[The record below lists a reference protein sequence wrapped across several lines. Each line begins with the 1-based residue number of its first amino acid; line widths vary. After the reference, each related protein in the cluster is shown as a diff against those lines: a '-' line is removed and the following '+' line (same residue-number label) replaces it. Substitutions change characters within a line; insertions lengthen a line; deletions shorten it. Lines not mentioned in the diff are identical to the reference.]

1 MSTPSESASPGAAAP
16 AARRRGQPRGG
27 PAAAIEEL
35 RGELQGWFDMSPL
48 GQVVFDEAG
57 NVLRHNAAL
66 AQLLG
71 PLPGQLR
78 ETAPEFQLLLGWPG
92 ELPAVAAT
100 RTQDGWLGNADGE
113 PLRVRVR
120 VRGVPANGGG
130 RAPGAATTRWIAMLE
145 DRNLEDERDIARV
158 EIQALM
164 GTAGIGVATWDAARG
179 WVGSVQRGARAGA
192 PGRQRRRD
200 GDRRERQ
207 GSLMAV
213 GRDLVEAES
222 MAEYERLQAALRTRS
237 RIEVRYA
244 VRHHE
249 SGRRWLMTRVE
260 PAELGP
266 AARRVLGRDGRRH
279 RGGDGAPPQPG
290 PAHRAHDHPRRQPRR
305 HRLPA
310 RRGARPLQ
318 PPVRDAAGRQ
328 RLSGGQALRRDPR
341 QRRRAGRDRGR
352 ADRRGARR
360 RHAGDRAAAAG
371 GHASQD
377 AIWCTLALRRTHE
390 TAPGAIGMVVVLAD
404 ATRMKS
410 QQSELE
416 ALARERE
423 LMFNLSDVG
432 IVYQRDGQIER
443 ANQAM
448 ADLVGYAPEASKGSP
463 MSRLYESE
471 AAWQHY
477 LHLETRDMA
486 TLGRSHG
493 ERQVRRRDGSLFWAQ
508 VSQRPVAVGKPSAGT
523 IMSFVNIDDR
533 QRARESL
540 VQQADRTRAILD
552 SVLVGIVTVGDT
564 GIEWMNRSARRM
576 FGGELADFI
585 GAPISVVAGD
595 ELDHPLRRTDYGET
609 LEEGQAETF
618 ECRLR
623 ARDGRHFWVVGN
635 VVVTG
640 QDTAQP
646 PAHLRAAGHRAPPP
660 GRGQHRAGARQPAA
674 HHRDRA
680 AGHRAVRRR
689 QPAGGAAEPDGRDV
703 RGPADEGDPRPRAR
717 RSGCPAPRARS
728 CRPTCTA
735 RWPRRAACSASCA
748 APRTTAPGEDGE
760 GAHSVW
766 DIRIVSLRSAAD
778 APDQLL
784 MVASDVT
791 AQRAADEARLAAA
804 IAQRE
809 MLIKEVHHRI
819 KNNLQGVAGLLQQSA
834 SRHPEAAG
842 AIAEAVS
849 QVHAIA
855 QVHGLQVGVT
865 GPMRVRG
872 VVEAIAASVQ
882 RMFGRTIHV
891 EVQRPGAAP
900 LRADRGR
907 LDPDRA
913 DRQRAVHQ
921 RDQAQ
926 RAGRRRAGHRHPL
939 PHRLRR
945 DDGADRHRQPGPA
958 GAGLLAGGH
967 PGGRIRAR
975 AGAVAAAAQG
985 REDGDRGGGRQRGR
999 AAGTGAAGGDGA
1011 RAALAGSPSK
1021 TPRGR
1026 TWGRRPDAPPGPVF
1040 GDPR

>member
-1 MSTPSESASPGAAAP
+1 MSSPPPIPPKTRAPVMPRQPQSAPGASLAAG
-16 AARRRGQPRGG
+16 AATP
-27 PAAAIEEL
+27 EDL
-35 RGELQGWFDMSPL
+35 RGELQGWFELSPQ
-48 GQVVFDEAG
+48 GQLVFDEPG
-57 NVLRHNAAL
+57 TVMRHNAAL
-66 AQLLG
+66 VAMLGGMPAQLRDAA
-71 PLPGQLR
+71 PDLR
-78 ETAPEFQLLLGWPG
+78 LLLGWPG
-92 ELPAVAAT
+92 DLPAVAAT
-100 RTQDGWLGNADGE
+100 RTQDGWLAGADGE

-120 VRGVPANGGG
+120 VRGVPTGGG
-130 RAPGAATTRWIAMLE
+130 SGRLPGSAASRWIALFE
-145 DRNLEDERDIARV
+145 DRSLEDERDIARV

-179 WVGSVQRGARAGA
+179 WVGSVQRGARAGGDTGL
-192 PGRQRRRD
+192 PGAD
-200 GDRRERQ
+200 GQAGR

-213 GRDLVEAES
+213 GRDLVEPDS
-222 MAEYERLQAALRTRS
+222 MADYERLQVALRTRS

-266 AARRVLGRDGRRH
+266 
-279 RGGDGAPPQPG
+279 Q
-290 PAHRAHDHPRRQPRR
+290 
-305 HRLPA
+305 
-310 RRGARPLQ
+310 RGAFS
-318 PPVRDAAGRQ
+318 VVTVDVTEEET
-328 RLSGGQALRRDPR
+328 
-341 QRRRAGRDRGR
+341 
-352 ADRRGARR
+352 ARR
-360 RHAGDRAAAAG
+360 RNHDLLTELTTILDVSPAGIAYLRGERLVRCNHRFETLLGGSDYAPGKAFDAILASAGVPAETVAALIEAVRDVGALETELLLPAG
-371 GHASQD
+371 THRKS

-390 TAPGAIGMVVVLAD
+390 NGPGAVGMVVVLAD

-423 LMFNLSDVG
+423 LTFNLSDVG
-432 IVYQRDGQIER
+432 IVYQRDGQIAR

-448 ADLVGYAPEASKGSP
+448 ADLVGYAPEALTGSP
-463 MSRLYESE
+463 ISRLYESE
-471 AAWQHY
+471 GAWQHY
-477 LHLETRDMA
+477 EHLERRDMA
-486 TLGRSHG
+486 MLGRSHG
-493 ERQVRRRDGSLFWAQ
+493 ERQVRRRDGNLFWAQ
-508 VSQRPVAVGKPSAGT
+508 VSQRPVDIGKPSAGT

-540 VQQADRTRAILD
+540 VQHADRTRAILD
-552 SVLVGIVTVGDT
+552 SVLVGIVTVGDR

-576 FGGELADFI
+576 FGGELADFV

-640 QDTAQP
+640 QDTAN
-646 PAHLRAAGHRAPPP
+646 
-660 GRGQHRAGARQPAA
+660 RQLTYALL
-674 HHRDRA
+674 DIE
-680 AGHRAVRRR
+680 RRR
-689 QPAGGAAEPDGRDV
+689 QAEVSIVQARASLQRIIETAPLAIALFDAVSQQVVQLNQMAATFAGRPMKEILGRVPSQWLPGPEGAKLA
-703 RGPADEGDPRPRAR
+703 ADLHRALATPGSVQR
-717 RSGCPAPRARS
+717 EL
-728 CRPTCTA
+728 
-735 RWPRRAACSASCA
+735 RRAADDA
-748 APRTTAPGEDGE
+748 AGAE
-760 GAHSVW
+760 GVQRVW

-891 EVQRPGAAP
+891 EVSGPEPQRFA
-900 LRADRGR
+900 LTEADSIPIA
-907 LDPDRA
+907 LTVNELFTNA
-913 DRQRAVHQ
+913 IKHSA
-921 RDQAQ
+921 
-926 RAGRRRAGHRHPL
+926 
-939 PHRLRR
+939 
-945 DDGADRHRQPGPA
+945 PA
-958 GAGLLAGGH
+958 GGAPATDIHCRIACGESTVLIAIANHGALAPGFSLAGI
-967 PGGRIRAR
+967 P
-975 AGAVAAAAQG
+975 AGVSGLGLVRSLLPRKGAKMAIEAEGDRVVAKLELAPPAVAVLEA
-985 REDGDRGGGRQRGR
+985 
-999 AAGTGAAGGDGA
+999 
-1011 RAALAGSPSK
+1011 
-1021 TPRGR
+1021 
-1026 TWGRRPDAPPGPVF
+1026 
-1040 GDPR
+1040 

>member
-1 MSTPSESASPGAAAP
+1 MSTTPPVPPKTARPPVLPRQPLSAPGASLS
-16 AARRRGQPRGG
+16 G
-27 PAAAIEEL
+27 PGALDDL
-35 RGELQGWFDMSPL
+35 RGELQGWFEMSPL
-48 GQVVFDEAG
+48 GQIVFDEG
-57 NVLRHNAAL
+57 GTVLRHNAAL
-66 AQLLG
+66 VQLLG
-71 PLPGQLR
+71 AMPGQLR
-78 ETAPEFQLLLGWPG
+78 DTSPDFRLLLGWPS

-100 RTQDGWLGNADGE
+100 RTQDGWLANAAGE

-120 VRGVPANGGG
+120 VRGVPSSANG
-130 RAPGAATTRWIAMLE
+130 RLPGSATTRWIAMLE

-179 WVGSVQRGARAGA
+179 WVGSVQRGARAGG
-192 PGRQRRRD
+192 PEGVPSSSSDPQRA
-200 GDRRERQ
+200 

-213 GRDLVEAES
+213 GRDLVEADS
-222 MAEYERLQAALRTRS
+222 MADYERLQVALRTRT

-266 AARRVLGRDGRRH
+266 
-279 RGGDGAPPQPG
+279 Q
-290 PAHRAHDHPRRQPRR
+290 
-305 HRLPA
+305 
-310 RRGARPLQ
+310 RGAFS
-318 PPVRDAAGRQ
+318 VVTVDVTEEET
-328 RLSGGQALRRDPR
+328 
-341 QRRRAGRDRGR
+341 
-352 ADRRGARR
+352 ARR
-360 RHAGDRAAAAG
+360 RNQDLLTELGTILDVSPAGIAYLRGEELVRCNHRFETLLGGGDYPVGKPFDAILASAG
-371 GHASQD
+371 VPAETVASLIEAVREVGTLETELLLPAGTHRRT
-377 AIWCTLALRRTHE
+377 AIWCTLALRRTNE
-390 TAPGAIGMVVVLAD
+390 TGPGAVGMVVVLAD

-432 IVYQRDGQIER
+432 IVYQRDGQIAR

-448 ADLVGYAPEASKGSP
+448 ADLVGMTQEALKGSP
-463 MSRLYESE
+463 MSRLYETE

-477 LHLETRDMA
+477 VHLETRDMA

-508 VSQRPVAVGKPSAGT
+508 VSTRHVAVDTPSAGT

-533 QRARESL
+533 QRARDAL
-540 VQQADRTRAILD
+540 VQQADGTRAILD
-552 SVLVGIVTVGDT
+552 SVLVGIVTVGHS

-576 FGGELADFI
+576 FGGELADFV

-640 QDTAQP
+640 QDTSQ
-646 PAHLRAAGHRAPPP
+646 
-660 GRGQHRAGARQPAA
+660 RQLTYALL
-674 HHRDRA
+674 DIE
-680 AGHRAVRRR
+680 RRR
-689 QPAGGAAEPDGRDV
+689 QAEVSIVQARASLQRIIETAPLAIALFDAASQQVVQLNQMAATFAGRPMKEILGRVPSQWLPGPEGAKLS
-703 RGPADEGDPRPRAR
+703 ADLHRALATPGSVQRELR
-717 RSGCPAPRARS
+717 RSADLIDG
-728 CRPTCTA
+728 
-735 RWPRRAACSASCA
+735 
-748 APRTTAPGEDGE
+748 GEGE
-760 GAHSVW
+760 GAQRVW

-891 EVQRPGAAP
+891 EVSGVQPQRFALTEADSIPIALTVNELFTNAIKHSAP
-900 LRADRGR
+900 TAGEAPTDIRCRVVCGDSTVLIAIANHGR
-907 LDPDRA
+907 LVPGFSL
-913 DRQRAVHQ
+913 
-921 RDQAQ
+921 
-926 RAGRRRAGHRHPL
+926 AGI
-939 PHRLRR
+939 
-945 DDGADRHRQPGPA
+945 PA
-958 GAGLLAGGH
+958 GVSGLGLVRSLLPRKGAKMAIEAEGDTVVARLELA
-967 PGGRIRAR
+967 PP
-975 AGAVAAAAQG
+975 AVALLEA
-985 REDGDRGGGRQRGR
+985 
-999 AAGTGAAGGDGA
+999 T
-1011 RAALAGSPSK
+1011 
-1021 TPRGR
+1021 
-1026 TWGRRPDAPPGPVF
+1026 
-1040 GDPR
+1040 

>member
-1 MSTPSESASPGAAAP
+1 MSTTPPIPSKPRPPVLPRQPLGSGAAA
-16 AARRRGQPRGG
+16 AGAT
-27 PAAAIEEL
+27 AAIEDL

-48 GQVVFDEAG
+48 GQVVFDESGAI
-57 NVLRHNAAL
+57 LRHNPAL
-66 AQLLG
+66 AQMLG

-78 ETAPEFQLLLGWPG
+78 DAAPDLRLLLGWPG
-92 ELPAVAAT
+92 ELPAVADT
-100 RTQDGWLGNADGE
+100 RTQDGWLANAAGE

-120 VRGVPANGGG
+120 VRGVSGGGGG
-130 RAPGAATTRWIAMLE
+130 RVAGGAATRWIALLE
-145 DRNLEDERDIARV
+145 DRHLEDERDVARV

-179 WVGSVQRGARAGA
+179 WVGSVQRGPRVGA
-192 PGRQRRRD
+192 PEGGVPT
-200 GDRRERQ
+200 GDQRQ

-213 GRDLVEAES
+213 GRDLVEPDS
-222 MAEYERLQAALRTRS
+222 MPEYDRLQAALRTRS
-237 RIEVRYA
+237 QVEVRYA
-244 VRHHE
+244 VRHRD
-249 SGRRWLMTRVE
+249 GDRRWLMTRVE

-266 AARRVLGRDGRRH
+266 
-279 RGGDGAPPQPG
+279 Q
-290 PAHRAHDHPRRQPRR
+290 
-305 HRLPA
+305 
-310 RRGARPLQ
+310 RGAFS
-318 PPVRDAAGRQ
+318 VVTVDVTEEET
-328 RLSGGQALRRDPR
+328 
-341 QRRRAGRDRGR
+341 
-352 ADRRGARR
+352 ARR
-360 RHAGDRAAAAG
+360 RNQDLLAELGTILDVSPAGIAYLRGEELVRCNHRFETLLGGGDYPAGKPFDAILASAGVPAETVAALMEAVRDVGALETELLLPAG
-371 GHASQD
+371 THRKQ
-377 AIWCTLALRRTHE
+377 AIWCTLALRRTNE
-390 TAPGAIGMVVVLAD
+390 TAPGTAGMVVVLAD

-416 ALARERE
+416 ALSRERE

-432 IVYQRDGQIER
+432 IVHQRDGQIER

-448 ADLVGYAPEASKGSP
+448 ADLVGMTPEALKGSP

-477 LHLETRDMA
+477 VHLETRDMA
-486 TLGRSHG
+486 MLGRSHG

-508 VSQRPVAVGKPSAGT
+508 VSQRPVDIGLPSAGT
-523 IMSFVNIDDR
+523 ILSFVNIDDR

-609 LEEGQAETF
+609 LEEGLAETF

-640 QDTAQP
+640 QDTA
-646 PAHLRAAGHRAPPP
+646 HRQLTYALL
-660 GRGQHRAGARQPAA
+660 
-674 HHRDRA
+674 DIE
-680 AGHRAVRRR
+680 RRR
-689 QPAGGAAEPDGRDV
+689 QAEVSIVQARASLQRIIETAPLAIALFDAASQQVVQLNQMAATFAGRPMKEILGRVPSQWLPGPEGAKLAADLQRALATPGSVQRELRRSV
-703 RGPADEGDPRPRAR
+703 DEGDDAE
-717 RSGCPAPRARS
+717 
-728 CRPTCTA
+728 
-735 RWPRRAACSASCA
+735 
-748 APRTTAPGEDGE
+748 PGIGVQR
-760 GAHSVW
+760 VW

-819 KNNLQGVAGLLQQSA
+819 KNNLQGVAGLLQQSV

-872 VVEAIAASVQ
+872 VVEAIATSVQ
-882 RMFGRTIHV
+882 RMFGRTIQV
-891 EVQRPGAAP
+891 EVSGPELLHRFALTEADSIPVALTVNELFTNAIKHSAPAADEP
-900 LRADRGR
+900 ASDIRCRIVCGEATVMIVIANQGR
-907 LDPDRA
+907 LKPGFSLASIPPGVSGLGLVRSL
-913 DRQRAVHQ
+913 
-921 RDQAQ
+921 
-926 RAGRRRAGHRHPL
+926 L
-939 PHRLRR
+939 PRKGAKMAIEAEGDSVVARLELK
-945 DDGADRHRQPGPA
+945 PP
-958 GAGLLAGGH
+958 
-967 PGGRIRAR
+967 
-975 AGAVAAAAQG
+975 AVAVL
-985 REDGDRGGGRQRGR
+985 D
-999 AAGTGAAGGDGA
+999 
-1011 RAALAGSPSK
+1011 S
-1021 TPRGR
+1021 
-1026 TWGRRPDAPPGPVF
+1026 
-1040 GDPR
+1040 

>member
-1 MSTPSESASPGAAAP
+1 MSTPPPIPSKPRAPVLPRQPLNAP
-16 AARRRGQPRGG
+16 AASL
-27 PAAAIEEL
+27 AAVDDL
-35 RGELQGWFDMSPL
+35 RGELQGWFEMSPL
-48 GQVVFDEAG
+48 GQVVFDEG
-57 NVLRHNAAL
+57 GTVLRHNAAL
-66 AQLLG
+66 VQMLG
-71 PLPGQLR
+71 VLPGQLR
-78 ETAPEFQLLLGWPG
+78 DTAPEFRLLLGWPA
-92 ELPAVAAT
+92 ELPALAAT
-100 RTQDGWLGNADGE
+100 RTQDGWLANAEGE
-113 PLRVRVR
+113 PMRVRVR

-130 RAPGAATTRWIAMLE
+130 RLPGSPASRWIAMLE
-145 DRNLEDERDIARV
+145 NRDLEDERDIARV

-164 GTAGIGVATWDAARG
+164 GTAGIGVATFDAARG
-179 WVGSVQRGARAGA
+179 WVGSVQRGARTAAPDAGA
-192 PGRQRRRD
+192 PSDGQR
-200 GDRRERQ
+200 G

-222 MAEYERLQAALRTRS
+222 MADYERLQTALRTRS

-266 AARRVLGRDGRRH
+266 
-279 RGGDGAPPQPG
+279 Q
-290 PAHRAHDHPRRQPRR
+290 
-305 HRLPA
+305 
-310 RRGARPLQ
+310 RGAFS
-318 PPVRDAAGRQ
+318 VVTVDVTEEET
-328 RLSGGQALRRDPR
+328 
-341 QRRRAGRDRGR
+341 
-352 ADRRGARR
+352 ARR
-360 RHAGDRAAAAG
+360 RNQDLLTELTTILDVSPAGIAYLRDEELVRCNHRFETLLGGGDYPPGKPFDAILASAGVPAETVAALIDAVRDVGTLETELLLPAG
-371 GHASQD
+371 THRRN

-390 TAPGAIGMVVVLAD
+390 TGPGAAGMVVVLAD

-432 IVYQRDGQIER
+432 IVYQRDGQIAR

-448 ADLVGYAPEASKGSP
+448 ADLVGHAPEALTGSP
-463 MSRLYESE
+463 VSRLYESE
-471 AAWQHY
+471 AASQHY
-477 LHLETRDMA
+477 LHGEKRDLL
-486 TLGRSHG
+486 TTGRSHG

-508 VSQRPVAVGKPSAGT
+508 VNTRHVTAGQPSAGT
-523 IMSFVNIDDR
+523 IMSFVDVDDR

-540 VQQADRTRAILD
+540 VQLADRTRAILD
-552 SVLVGIVTVGDT
+552 SVLVGIVTVGDS

-576 FGGELADFI
+576 FGGELGDFV

-640 QDTAQP
+640 QDTAN
-646 PAHLRAAGHRAPPP
+646 
-660 GRGQHRAGARQPAA
+660 RQLTYALL
-674 HHRDRA
+674 DIE
-680 AGHRAVRRR
+680 RRR
-689 QPAGGAAEPDGRDV
+689 QAEVSIVQARASLQRIIETAPLAIALFDAASQQVVQLNQMAATFAGRPMKEILGRVPSQWLPGPEGAKLS
-703 RGPADEGDPRPRAR
+703 ADLHRALATPGSVQRELR
-717 RSGCPAPRARS
+717 RSA
-728 CRPTCTA
+728 
-735 RWPRRAACSASCA
+735 
-748 APRTTAPGEDGE
+748 EEGE
-760 GAHSVW
+760 GAQRVW

-842 AIAEAVS
+842 VIAEAVS

-891 EVQRPGAAP
+891 EVHGVAPQRFA
-900 LRADRGR
+900 LTEADSIPIALTVNELFTNAIKHSTPTAGEPATDIRCRIDCGETTVQIAIANQGR
-907 LDPDRA
+907 LVPGFTL
-913 DRQRAVHQ
+913 
-921 RDQAQ
+921 
-926 RAGRRRAGHRHPL
+926 AGI
-939 PHRLRR
+939 
-945 DDGADRHRQPGPA
+945 PA
-958 GAGLLAGGH
+958 GVSGLGLVRSLLPRKGAKMAIEAEGDSVIARLELA
-967 PGGRIRAR
+967 PP
-975 AGAVAAAAQG
+975 AVALI
-985 REDGDRGGGRQRGR
+985 DGN
-999 AAGTGAAGGDGA
+999 
-1011 RAALAGSPSK
+1011 
-1021 TPRGR
+1021 
-1026 TWGRRPDAPPGPVF
+1026 
-1040 GDPR
+1040 

>member
-1 MSTPSESASPGAAAP
+1 MSSTPPTP
-16 AARRRGQPRGG
+16 PKAARAPVLPRQPLIASGNAAG
-27 PAAAIEEL
+27 PAAAIEDL

-48 GQVVFDEAG
+48 GQIVFDEAG
-57 NVLRHNAAL
+57 AVLRHNAAL
-66 AQLLG
+66 VQMLG
-71 PLPGQLR
+71 AMPGQLR
-78 ETAPEFQLLLGWPG
+78 DTAPEFRLLLGWPG

-100 RTQDGWLGNADGE
+100 RTQDGWLANAAGE

-120 VRGVPANGGG
+120 VRGVPAGGG
-130 RAPGAATTRWIAMLE
+130 RLAGSSTTRWIAMLE

-192 PGRQRRRD
+192 PD
-200 GDRRERQ
+200 GAPAQPDGARQ

-222 MAEYERLQAALRTRS
+222 MADYERLQAALRTRS

-266 AARRVLGRDGRRH
+266 
-279 RGGDGAPPQPG
+279 Q
-290 PAHRAHDHPRRQPRR
+290 
-305 HRLPA
+305 
-310 RRGARPLQ
+310 RGAFS
-318 PPVRDAAGRQ
+318 VVTVDVTEEET
-328 RLSGGQALRRDPR
+328 
-341 QRRRAGRDRGR
+341 
-352 ADRRGARR
+352 ARR
-360 RHAGDRAAAAG
+360 RNQDLLTELTTILDVSPAGIAYLRGEELVRCNHRFETLLGGSDYPPGKPFDEILASAGVPAETVAALIDAVRDVGTLETELLLPAG
-371 GHASQD
+371 THRKS

-448 ADLVGYAPEASKGSP
+448 ADLVGYAPEALKGSP

-471 AAWQHY
+471 GSWQHY
-477 LHLETRDMA
+477 VHLETRDMA

-493 ERQVRRRDGSLFWAQ
+493 ERQVRRRDGALFWAQ
-508 VSQRPVAVGKPSAGT
+508 VSTRPVAIDKPSAGT
-523 IMSFVNIDDR
+523 IMSFVNIDER

-540 VQQADRTRAILD
+540 VLQADRTRAILD

-576 FGGELADFI
+576 FGGELADFV

-640 QDTAQP
+640 QDTA
-646 PAHLRAAGHRAPPP
+646 HRQLTYALL
-660 GRGQHRAGARQPAA
+660 
-674 HHRDRA
+674 DIE
-680 AGHRAVRRR
+680 RRR
-689 QPAGGAAEPDGRDV
+689 QAEVSIVQARASLQRIIETAPLAIALFDAASQQVVQLNQMAATFAGRPMKEILGRVPSQWLPGPEGAKLSADLHRALATPGSVQRELRRAADSGEPGAAER
-703 RGPADEGDPRPRAR
+703 E
-717 RSGCPAPRARS
+717 
-728 CRPTCTA
+728 
-735 RWPRRAACSASCA
+735 AAQ
-748 APRTTAPGEDGE
+748 R
-760 GAHSVW
+760 VW

-882 RMFGRTIHV
+882 RMFGRNIHV
-891 EVQRPGAAP
+891 EVHGPA
-900 LRADRGR
+900 
-907 LDPDRA
+907 
-913 DRQRAVHQ
+913 
-921 RDQAQ
+921 
-926 RAGRRRAGHRHPL
+926 
-939 PHRLRR
+939 PHRFALTE
-945 DDGADRHRQPGPA
+945 ADSIPIALTVNELFTNAIKHSAPAAGEAATDIRCRIDCTEGTVAIAIANHGKLAPGFSLAGIPA
-958 GAGLLAGGH
+958 GVSGLGLVRSLLPRKGARMSIEAEGDAVVARLILA
-967 PGGRIRAR
+967 PP
-975 AGAVAAAAQG
+975 AVALLEAA
-985 REDGDRGGGRQRGR
+985 
-999 AAGTGAAGGDGA
+999 
-1011 RAALAGSPSK
+1011 
-1021 TPRGR
+1021 
-1026 TWGRRPDAPPGPVF
+1026 
-1040 GDPR
+1040 

>member
-1 MSTPSESASPGAAAP
+1 
-16 AARRRGQPRGG
+16 
-27 PAAAIEEL
+27 
-35 RGELQGWFDMSPL
+35 
-48 GQVVFDEAG
+48 
-57 NVLRHNAAL
+57 
-66 AQLLG
+66 
-71 PLPGQLR
+71 
-78 ETAPEFQLLLGWPG
+78 
-92 ELPAVAAT
+92 
-100 RTQDGWLGNADGE
+100 
-113 PLRVRVR
+113 
-120 VRGVPANGGG
+120 
-130 RAPGAATTRWIAMLE
+130 
-145 DRNLEDERDIARV
+145 
-158 EIQALM
+158 
-164 GTAGIGVATWDAARG
+164 
-179 WVGSVQRGARAGA
+179 VQRGARTAAPDAGA
-192 PGRQRRRD
+192 PSDGQR
-200 GDRRERQ
+200 G

-222 MAEYERLQAALRTRS
+222 MADYERLQTALRTRS

-266 AARRVLGRDGRRH
+266 
-279 RGGDGAPPQPG
+279 Q
-290 PAHRAHDHPRRQPRR
+290 
-305 HRLPA
+305 
-310 RRGARPLQ
+310 RGAFS
-318 PPVRDAAGRQ
+318 VVTVDVTEEET
-328 RLSGGQALRRDPR
+328 
-341 QRRRAGRDRGR
+341 
-352 ADRRGARR
+352 ARR
-360 RHAGDRAAAAG
+360 RNQDLLTELTTILDVSPAGIAYLRGEELVRCNHRFETLLGGGDYPPGKPFDAILASAGVPAETVAALIDAVRDVGTLETELLLPAG
-371 GHASQD
+371 THRRS

-390 TAPGAIGMVVVLAD
+390 TGPGAAGMVVVLAD

-410 QQSELE
+410 QQSELA

-432 IVYQRDGQIER
+432 IVYQRDGQIAR

-448 ADLVGYAPEASKGSP
+448 ADLVGHAPEALTGSP
-463 MSRLYESE
+463 VSRLYESE
-471 AAWQHY
+471 AASQHY
-477 LHLETRDMA
+477 LHGEKRDLV
-486 TLGRSHG
+486 TTGRSHG

-508 VSQRPVAVGKPSAGT
+508 VNTRHVTAGQPSAGT
-523 IMSFVNIDDR
+523 IMSFVDVDDR
-533 QRARESL
+533 QRARQSL

-552 SVLVGIVTVGDT
+552 SVLVGIVTVGDS

-576 FGGELADFI
+576 FGGELGDFV

-640 QDTAQP
+640 QDTAN
-646 PAHLRAAGHRAPPP
+646 
-660 GRGQHRAGARQPAA
+660 RQLTYALL
-674 HHRDRA
+674 DIE
-680 AGHRAVRRR
+680 RRR
-689 QPAGGAAEPDGRDV
+689 QAEVSIVQARASLQRIIETAPLAIALFDAASQQVVQLNQMAATFAGRPMKEILGRVPSQWLPGPEGAKLS
-703 RGPADEGDPRPRAR
+703 ADLHRALATPGSVQRELR
-717 RSGCPAPRARS
+717 RSA
-728 CRPTCTA
+728 
-735 RWPRRAACSASCA
+735 
-748 APRTTAPGEDGE
+748 EEGE
-760 GAHSVW
+760 GAQRVW

-891 EVQRPGAAP
+891 EVHGVAPQRFA
-900 LRADRGR
+900 LTEADSIPIALTVNELFTNAIKHSTPAVGEPATDIRCRIDCGETTVQIAIANQGR
-907 LDPDRA
+907 LVPGFTL
-913 DRQRAVHQ
+913 
-921 RDQAQ
+921 
-926 RAGRRRAGHRHPL
+926 AGI
-939 PHRLRR
+939 
-945 DDGADRHRQPGPA
+945 PA
-958 GAGLLAGGH
+958 GVSGLGLVRSLLPRKGAKMAIEAEGDSVIARLELA
-967 PGGRIRAR
+967 PP
-975 AGAVAAAAQG
+975 AVALI
-985 REDGDRGGGRQRGR
+985 DGN
-999 AAGTGAAGGDGA
+999 
-1011 RAALAGSPSK
+1011 
-1021 TPRGR
+1021 
-1026 TWGRRPDAPPGPVF
+1026 
-1040 GDPR
+1040 

>member
-1 MSTPSESASPGAAAP
+1 MSTPPPTPPKARAPVLPRQPLGAPGASLGAADD
-16 AARRRGQPRGG
+16 
-27 PAAAIEEL
+27 L
-35 RGELQGWFDMSPL
+35 RGELQGWFEMSPM
-48 GQVVFDEAG
+48 GQMVFDEG
-57 NVLRHNAAL
+57 GTVLRHNAAL
-66 AQLLG
+66 VQMLG

-78 ETAPEFQLLLGWPG
+78 DTAPELRLLLGWPT

-100 RTQDGWLGNADGE
+100 RTQDGWLASAAGE
-113 PLRVRVR
+113 PMRVRMR
-120 VRGVPANGGG
+120 VRGVPSNGGG
-130 RAPGAATTRWIAMLE
+130 RLPGSATTRWIAMLE
-145 DRNLEDERDIARV
+145 DRDLEDERDIARV

-179 WVGSVQRGARAGA
+179 WVGSVQRGARVAGPEGGPA
-192 PGRQRRRD
+192 LADGQR
-200 GDRRERQ
+200 G

-222 MAEYERLQAALRTRS
+222 MVDYERLQTALRTRS

-266 AARRVLGRDGRRH
+266 
-279 RGGDGAPPQPG
+279 Q
-290 PAHRAHDHPRRQPRR
+290 
-305 HRLPA
+305 
-310 RRGARPLQ
+310 RGAFS
-318 PPVRDAAGRQ
+318 VVTVDVTEEET
-328 RLSGGQALRRDPR
+328 
-341 QRRRAGRDRGR
+341 
-352 ADRRGARR
+352 ARR
-360 RHAGDRAAAAG
+360 RNQDLLTELTTILDVSPAGIAYLRGEELVRCNHRFETLLGGSDYPPGKPFDAILASAGVPAETVAALIDAVRDVGTLETELLLPAG
-371 GHASQD
+371 THRRS
-377 AIWCTLALRRTHE
+377 AIWCTLALRRTNE
-390 TAPGAIGMVVVLAD
+390 AGPGAVGMVVVLAD

-410 QQSELE
+410 QQNELE

-423 LMFNLSDVG
+423 LTFNLSDVG

-448 ADLVGYAPEASKGSP
+448 ADLVGYAPEALTGSP
-463 MSRLYESE
+463 ISRLYESE
-471 AAWQHY
+471 GVWQHY
-477 LHLETRDMA
+477 EHLERRDMT

-493 ERQVRRRDGSLFWAQ
+493 ERQVRRRDGNLLWAQ
-508 VSQRPVAVGKPSAGT
+508 VSQRPVDIARPSAGT

-552 SVLVGIVTVGDT
+552 SVLVGIVTVGDA
-564 GIEWMNRSARRM
+564 GIDWMNRSARRM
-576 FGGELADFI
+576 FGGELADFV
-585 GAPISVVAGD
+585 GAPISVVAGE

-640 QDTAQP
+640 QDTAN
-646 PAHLRAAGHRAPPP
+646 
-660 GRGQHRAGARQPAA
+660 RQLTYALL
-674 HHRDRA
+674 DIE
-680 AGHRAVRRR
+680 RRR
-689 QPAGGAAEPDGRDV
+689 QAEVSIVQARASLQRIIETAPLAIALFDAASQQVVQLNQMAATFAGRPMKEILGRLPSQWLPGPEGAKLA
-703 RGPADEGDPRPRAR
+703 ADLHRALATPGIVQRELRRSAKGGEEGD
-717 RSGCPAPRARS
+717 GVQL
-728 CRPTCTA
+728 
-735 RWPRRAACSASCA
+735 
-748 APRTTAPGEDGE
+748 
-760 GAHSVW
+760 VW

-891 EVQRPGAAP
+891 EVHGHAPQRFALTEADSIPIALTVNELFTNAIKHSAP
-900 LRADRGR
+900 ATGEPATDIRCRIACGDSTVLIAIANQGR
-907 LDPDRA
+907 LAPGFSL
-913 DRQRAVHQ
+913 
-921 RDQAQ
+921 
-926 RAGRRRAGHRHPL
+926 AGI
-939 PHRLRR
+939 
-945 DDGADRHRQPGPA
+945 PA
-958 GAGLLAGGH
+958 GVSGLGLVRSLLPRKGAKMAIEAEGDSVVARLELA
-967 PGGRIRAR
+967 PP
-975 AGAVAAAAQG
+975 AVA
-985 REDGDRGGGRQRGR
+985 
-999 AAGTGAAGGDGA
+999 
-1011 RAALAGSPSK
+1011 LI
-1021 TPRGR
+1021 
-1026 TWGRRPDAPPGPVF
+1026 
-1040 GDPR
+1040 DPA

>member
-1 MSTPSESASPGAAAP
+1 MSTIPPTPPKPRPPVLPRQPLGALGAGASAAP
-16 AARRRGQPRGG
+16 
-27 PAAAIEEL
+27 PAVEDL
-35 RGELQGWFDMSPL
+35 RGELQAWFEMSPL
-48 GQVVFDEAG
+48 GQIVFDEAG
-57 NVLRHNAAL
+57 SVLRHNAAL
-66 AQLLG
+66 AQMLG

-78 ETAPEFQLLLGWPG
+78 DTAAEFRLLLGWPG

-100 RTQDGWLGNADGE
+100 RTQDGWLASATSE

-120 VRGVPANGGG
+120 VRGVQSSTGARSAGGAN
-130 RAPGAATTRWIAMLE
+130 ARWIAMFE
-145 DRNLEDERDIARV
+145 DRNLEDERDVARV

-179 WVGSVQRGARAGA
+179 WVGSVQRGARAGTPEGA
-192 PGRQRRRD
+192 AAQSD
-200 GDRRERQ
+200 GAQQ

-213 GRDLVEAES
+213 GRDLVEPES
-222 MAEYERLQAALRTRS
+222 LADYERLQAALRTRS

-244 VRHHE
+244 VRHQD

-266 AARRVLGRDGRRH
+266 
-279 RGGDGAPPQPG
+279 Q
-290 PAHRAHDHPRRQPRR
+290 
-305 HRLPA
+305 
-310 RRGARPLQ
+310 RGAFS
-318 PPVRDAAGRQ
+318 VVTVDVTEEET
-328 RLSGGQALRRDPR
+328 
-341 QRRRAGRDRGR
+341 
-352 ADRRGARR
+352 ARR
-360 RHAGDRAAAAG
+360 RNQDLLTELTTILDVSPAGIAYLRGEELVRCNHRFETLLGSGDYSPGKPFDAILASAGVPAETVAALIAAVREVG
-371 GHASQD
+371 TLETELLLPAGTHRKS
-377 AIWCTLALRRTHE
+377 AIWCSLALRRTHE
-390 TAPGAIGMVVVLAD
+390 TTPGAVGMVVVLAD

-432 IVYQRDGQIER
+432 IVYQRDGQIAR

-448 ADLVGYAPEASKGSP
+448 ADLVGYAPEALTGSP

-477 LHLETRDMA
+477 LHGETRDLA
-486 TLGRSHG
+486 TQGRSHS
-493 ERQVRRRDGSLFWAQ
+493 ERQVRRRDGNLFWAQ
-508 VSQRPVAVGKPSAGT
+508 VSTRHVTVDKPSAGT

-552 SVLVGIVTVGDT
+552 SVLVGIVTVGDA

-576 FGGELADFI
+576 FGGELADFV
-585 GAPISVVAGD
+585 GAPISVVAND
-595 ELDHPLRRTDYGET
+595 EFDHPLRRTDYGET

-623 ARDGRHFWVVGN
+623 ARDGRNFWVVGN

-640 QDTAQP
+640 QSTAN
-646 PAHLRAAGHRAPPP
+646 
-660 GRGQHRAGARQPAA
+660 RQLTYALL
-674 HHRDRA
+674 DIE
-680 AGHRAVRRR
+680 RRR
-689 QPAGGAAEPDGRDV
+689 QAEV
-703 RGPADEGDPRPRAR
+703 SIVQARASLQR
-717 RSGCPAPRARS
+717 IIE
-728 CRPTCTA
+728 
-735 RWPRRAACSASCA
+735 
-748 APRTTAPGEDGE
+748 TAPLAIALFDAASQQVVQLNQMAATFAGRPMKEILGRVPSQWLPGPE
-760 GAHSVW
+760 GAKLAADLHRALATPGSVQRELRRTAEEGEPGAGTQRVW

-891 EVQRPGAAP
+891 EVSGAAP
-900 LRADRGR
+900 HRFALTEADSIPIALTVNELFTNAIKHSAPAPGEAATDIDCRVDCGDATV
-907 LDPDRA
+907 LISIANHGVLAPGFTL
-913 DRQRAVHQ
+913 
-921 RDQAQ
+921 
-926 RAGRRRAGHRHPL
+926 AGI
-939 PHRLRR
+939 
-945 DDGADRHRQPGPA
+945 PA
-958 GAGLLAGGH
+958 GVSGLGLVRSLLPRKGAKMAIEAEGQRVVARLELA
-967 PGGRIRAR
+967 PP
-975 AGAVAAAAQG
+975 AVA
-985 REDGDRGGGRQRGR
+985 
-999 AAGTGAAGGDGA
+999 
-1011 RAALAGSPSK
+1011 LI
-1021 TPRGR
+1021 
-1026 TWGRRPDAPPGPVF
+1026 
-1040 GDPR
+1040 DPA

>member
-1 MSTPSESASPGAAAP
+1 MSSIPPTPPK
-16 AARRRGQPRGG
+16 AARAPVLPRQPLMASGSAAG
-27 PAAAIEEL
+27 PAAAIEDL

-48 GQVVFDEAG
+48 GQIVFDEAG
-57 NVLRHNAAL
+57 TVLRHNAAL
-66 AQLLG
+66 VQMLG
-71 PLPGQLR
+71 PVPGQLR
-78 ETAPEFQLLLGWPG
+78 DTAPEFRLLLGWPG

-100 RTQDGWLGNADGE
+100 RTQDGWLANAAGE

-120 VRGVPANGGG
+120 VRGVPAGGG
-130 RAPGAATTRWIAMLE
+130 RLAGGAAARWIAMLE

-179 WVGSVQRGARAGA
+179 WVGSVQRGARAGTPDGA
-192 PGRQRRRD
+192 PAPSD
-200 GDRRERQ
+200 GSRQ

-222 MAEYERLQAALRTRS
+222 MADYERLQAALRTRA

-266 AARRVLGRDGRRH
+266 
-279 RGGDGAPPQPG
+279 Q
-290 PAHRAHDHPRRQPRR
+290 
-305 HRLPA
+305 
-310 RRGARPLQ
+310 RGAFS
-318 PPVRDAAGRQ
+318 VVTVDVTEEET
-328 RLSGGQALRRDPR
+328 
-341 QRRRAGRDRGR
+341 
-352 ADRRGARR
+352 ARR
-360 RHAGDRAAAAG
+360 RNQDLLTELTTILDVSPAGIAYLRGEELVRCNHRFETLLGGSDYPPGKPFDEILASAGVPAETVAALIDAVREVGTLETELLLPAG
-371 GHASQD
+371 THRKS

-432 IVYQRDGQIER
+432 IVYQRDGQIAR

-448 ADLVGYAPEASKGSP
+448 ADLVGYAPEALKGSP

-471 AAWQHY
+471 GSWQHY
-477 LHLETRDMA
+477 VHLETRDMA

-493 ERQVRRRDGSLFWAQ
+493 ERQVRRRDGALFWAQ
-508 VSQRPVAVGKPSAGT
+508 VSTRPVAIDKPSAGT

-576 FGGELADFI
+576 FGGELADFV

-640 QDTAQP
+640 QDSTHPQVTYA
-646 PAHLRAAGHRAPPP
+646 LL
-660 GRGQHRAGARQPAA
+660 
-674 HHRDRA
+674 DIE
-680 AGHRAVRRR
+680 RRR
-689 QPAGGAAEPDGRDV
+689 QAEVSIVQARASLQRIIETAPLAIALFDAASQQVVQLNQMVATFAGRPMKEILGRVPSQWLPGPEGAKLAADLHRALATPGSVQRELRRAADIGEPGAAER
-703 RGPADEGDPRPRAR
+703 
-717 RSGCPAPRARS
+717 
-728 CRPTCTA
+728 
-735 RWPRRAACSASCA
+735 
-748 APRTTAPGEDGE
+748 E
-760 GAHSVW
+760 GAQRVW

-891 EVQRPGAAP
+891 EVNGPAPHRFALTEADSIPIALTVNELFTNAIKHSAPAAGELPTDIRCRVDCTDGTVVIAIANHGA
-900 LRADRGR
+900 LRAGFS
-907 LDPDRA
+907 LA
-913 DRQRAVHQ
+913 DI
-921 RDQAQ
+921 
-926 RAGRRRAGHRHPL
+926 
-939 PHRLRR
+939 
-945 DDGADRHRQPGPA
+945 PA
-958 GAGLLAGGH
+958 GVSGLGLVRSLLPRKGARLALEAVGDSVV
-967 PGGRIRAR
+967 AR
-975 AGAVAAAAQG
+975 LELAPPAVALLEAI
-985 REDGDRGGGRQRGR
+985 
-999 AAGTGAAGGDGA
+999 
-1011 RAALAGSPSK
+1011 
-1021 TPRGR
+1021 
-1026 TWGRRPDAPPGPVF
+1026 
-1040 GDPR
+1040 

>member
-1 MSTPSESASPGAAAP
+1 MSITPPTPPKARPPVLPRQPLGASGAGLGAGAAAM
-16 AARRRGQPRGG
+16 
-27 PAAAIEEL
+27 EDL
-35 RGELQGWFDMSPL
+35 RGELQGWFELSPL
-48 GQVVFDEAG
+48 GQIVFDEAG
-57 NVLRHNAAL
+57 GVLRHNAAL
-66 AQLLG
+66 AQMLG
-71 PLPGQLR
+71 TVPGQLR
-78 ETAPEFQLLLGWPG
+78 DTAPEFRLLLGWPA
-92 ELPAVAAT
+92 ELPAAAAT
-100 RTQDGWLGNADGE
+100 RTQDGWLANAAGE
-113 PLRVRVR
+113 PIRVRVR
-120 VRGVPANGGG
+120 VRGVPSNGGG
-130 RAPGAATTRWIAMLE
+130 RLPGSAATRWIAMLE

-179 WVGSVQRGARAGA
+179 WVGSVQRGHRTGG
-192 PGRQRRRD
+192 PGD
-200 GDRRERQ
+200 GPTPAEGQRQ

-222 MAEYERLQAALRTRS
+222 MADYERLQAALRTRS

-266 AARRVLGRDGRRH
+266 
-279 RGGDGAPPQPG
+279 Q
-290 PAHRAHDHPRRQPRR
+290 
-305 HRLPA
+305 
-310 RRGARPLQ
+310 RGAFS
-318 PPVRDAAGRQ
+318 VVTVDVTEEET
-328 RLSGGQALRRDPR
+328 
-341 QRRRAGRDRGR
+341 
-352 ADRRGARR
+352 ARR
-360 RHAGDRAAAAG
+360 RNQDLLTELTTILDVSPAGIAYLRGEELVRCNHRFETLLGGSDYAPGKAFDAILASAGVPAETVAALIEAVRDVGTLETELLLPAG
-371 GHASQD
+371 THRKT
-377 AIWCTLALRRTHE
+377 AIWCSLALRRTHE
-390 TAPGAIGMVVVLAD
+390 TAPGAVGMVVVLAD

-448 ADLVGYAPEASKGSP
+448 ADLVGVAPEALKGSP

-493 ERQVRRRDGSLFWAQ
+493 ERQVRRRDGDLFWAQ
-508 VSQRPVAVGKPSAGT
+508 VSQRPVAFDRPAAGT

-576 FGGELADFI
+576 FGGELADFV

-595 ELDHPLRRTDYGET
+595 EFDHPLRRTDYGET

-640 QDTAQP
+640 QDTA
-646 PAHLRAAGHRAPPP
+646 HRQLTYALL
-660 GRGQHRAGARQPAA
+660 
-674 HHRDRA
+674 DIE
-680 AGHRAVRRR
+680 RRR
-689 QPAGGAAEPDGRDV
+689 QAEVSIVQARASLQRIIETAPLAIALFDAASQQVVQLNQMAATFAGRPMKEILGRVPSQWLPGPEGAKLA
-703 RGPADEGDPRPRAR
+703 ADLHRALATPGSVQR
-717 RSGCPAPRARS
+717 EL
-728 CRPTCTA
+728 
-735 RWPRRAACSASCA
+735 RRAAD
-748 APRTTAPGEDGE
+748 DGE
-760 GAHSVW
+760 PGAGVQRVW

-891 EVQRPGAAP
+891 EVSGPA
-900 LRADRGR
+900 
-907 LDPDRA
+907 
-913 DRQRAVHQ
+913 
-921 RDQAQ
+921 
-926 RAGRRRAGHRHPL
+926 
-939 PHRLRR
+939 PHRFALTE
-945 DDGADRHRQPGPA
+945 ADSIPIALTVNELFTNAIKHSAPAPGETATDIHCRVVCGESTVLISIANQGVLVPGFSLAGIPA
-958 GAGLLAGGH
+958 GVSGLGLVRSLLPRKGAKMAIAVEGNTVVARLELA
-967 PGGRIRAR
+967 PP
-975 AGAVAAAAQG
+975 AVALL
-985 REDGDRGGGRQRGR
+985 EP
-999 AAGTGAAGGDGA
+999 
-1011 RAALAGSPSK
+1011 L
-1021 TPRGR
+1021 
-1026 TWGRRPDAPPGPVF
+1026 
-1040 GDPR
+1040 

>member
-1 MSTPSESASPGAAAP
+1 MSTTPPTPPKARPPVLPRQPLGAVASGA
-16 AARRRGQPRGG
+16 G
-27 PAAAIEEL
+27 PAATIEDL
-35 RGELQGWFDMSPL
+35 RGELQGWFDMSPQ
-48 GQVVFDEAG
+48 GQIVFDEAG
-57 NVLRHNAAL
+57 SVLRHNAAL
-66 AQLLG
+66 AQMLG

-78 ETAPEFQLLLGWPG
+78 DTAPDFRLLLGWPAD
-92 ELPAVAAT
+92 LPVVAAT
-100 RTQDGWLGNADGE
+100 RTQDGWLANAAGE

-120 VRGVPANGGG
+120 VRGVPANGGS
-130 RAPGAATTRWIAMLE
+130 RLAGAAATRWIALLE
-145 DRNLEDERDIARV
+145 DRHLEDERDVARV

-179 WVGSVQRGARAGA
+179 WVGSVQRGPRAGSPEGGAA
-192 PGRQRRRD
+192 PD
-200 GDRRERQ
+200 GDQRQ

-213 GRDLVEAES
+213 GRDLVEPDS
-222 MAEYERLQAALRTRS
+222 MADYERLQTALRNRS

-244 VRHHE
+244 VRHEE

-266 AARRVLGRDGRRH
+266 
-279 RGGDGAPPQPG
+279 Q
-290 PAHRAHDHPRRQPRR
+290 
-305 HRLPA
+305 
-310 RRGARPLQ
+310 RGAFS
-318 PPVRDAAGRQ
+318 VVTVDVTEEET
-328 RLSGGQALRRDPR
+328 
-341 QRRRAGRDRGR
+341 
-352 ADRRGARR
+352 ARR
-360 RHAGDRAAAAG
+360 RNQDLLTELTTILDVSPAGIAYLRGEELVRCNHRFETLLGAGDYPVGKPFDAILASAGVPAETVAALIEAVRDVGALETELLLPAG
-371 GHASQD
+371 THRRQ

-390 TAPGAIGMVVVLAD
+390 TGPGAVGMVVVLAD

-448 ADLVGYAPEASKGSP
+448 ADLVGMTPEALKGSP

-471 AAWQHY
+471 NAWQHY
-477 LHLETRDMA
+477 VHLETRDMA
-486 TLGRSHG
+486 TIGRSSG

-508 VSQRPVAVGKPSAGT
+508 VSQRPVDIGRPAAGT
-523 IMSFVNIDDR
+523 ILSFVNIDDR

-540 VQQADRTRAILD
+540 VQQSDRTRAILD
-552 SVLVGIVTVGDT
+552 SVLVGIVTVGDS

-585 GAPISVVAGD
+585 GVPISVVAGD

-640 QDTAQP
+640 QDTA
-646 PAHLRAAGHRAPPP
+646 HRQLTYALL
-660 GRGQHRAGARQPAA
+660 
-674 HHRDRA
+674 DIE
-680 AGHRAVRRR
+680 RRR
-689 QPAGGAAEPDGRDV
+689 QAEVSIVQARASLQRIIETAPLAIALFDAASQQVVQLNQMAATFAGRPMKEILGRVPSQWLPGPEGAKLAADLHRALATPGSVQRELRRAADSGETGAAE
-703 RGPADEGDPRPRAR
+703 
-717 RSGCPAPRARS
+717 
-728 CRPTCTA
+728 
-735 RWPRRAACSASCA
+735 
-748 APRTTAPGEDGE
+748 GE
-760 GAHSVW
+760 GAQRVW

-834 SRHPEAAG
+834 FRHPEAAG

-891 EVQRPGAAP
+891 EVNGLAPQRFALTEADSIPIALTINELFTNAIKHSAPAAGEP
-900 LRADRGR
+900 ATDIRCRIDCGEATVMIAIANHGR
-907 LDPDRA
+907 LVPGFSL
-913 DRQRAVHQ
+913 
-921 RDQAQ
+921 
-926 RAGRRRAGHRHPL
+926 AGI
-939 PHRLRR
+939 
-945 DDGADRHRQPGPA
+945 PA
-958 GAGLLAGGH
+958 GVSGLGLVRSLLPRKGAKMAIEAEGDSVVARLELA
-967 PGGRIRAR
+967 PP
-975 AGAVAAAAQG
+975 AVALLESA
-985 REDGDRGGGRQRGR
+985 
-999 AAGTGAAGGDGA
+999 
-1011 RAALAGSPSK
+1011 
-1021 TPRGR
+1021 
-1026 TWGRRPDAPPGPVF
+1026 
-1040 GDPR
+1040 

>member
-1 MSTPSESASPGAAAP
+1 MSTTPPTPPKARAPVLPRQPLAAPGASLGAADD
-16 AARRRGQPRGG
+16 
-27 PAAAIEEL
+27 L
-35 RGELQGWFDMSPL
+35 RGELQGWFEMSPM
-48 GQVVFDEAG
+48 GQMVFDEG
-57 NVLRHNAAL
+57 GTVLRHNAAL
-66 AQLLG
+66 VQMLS

-78 ETAPEFQLLLGWPG
+78 DTAPELRLLLGWPT

-100 RTQDGWLGNADGE
+100 RTQDGWLASAAGE
-113 PLRVRVR
+113 PMRVRMR
-120 VRGVPANGGG
+120 VRGVPSNGSG
-130 RAPGAATTRWIAMLE
+130 RLPGSAAARWIAMLE
-145 DRNLEDERDIARV
+145 DRDLEDERDIARV

-179 WVGSVQRGARAGA
+179 WVGSVQRGARVAGPEGGPA
-192 PGRQRRRD
+192 LADGQR
-200 GDRRERQ
+200 G

-213 GRDLVEAES
+213 GRDLVEADS
-222 MAEYERLQAALRTRS
+222 MADYERLQTALRTRS

-244 VRHHE
+244 VRHRE

-266 AARRVLGRDGRRH
+266 
-279 RGGDGAPPQPG
+279 Q
-290 PAHRAHDHPRRQPRR
+290 
-305 HRLPA
+305 
-310 RRGARPLQ
+310 RGAFS
-318 PPVRDAAGRQ
+318 VVTVDVTEEET
-328 RLSGGQALRRDPR
+328 
-341 QRRRAGRDRGR
+341 
-352 ADRRGARR
+352 ARR
-360 RHAGDRAAAAG
+360 RNQDLLTELTTILDVSPAGIAYLRGEELVRCNHRFESLLGGGDYPPGKPFDAILASAGVPAETVAALIDAVRDVGALETELLLPAG
-371 GHASQD
+371 THRRS
-377 AIWCTLALRRTHE
+377 AIWCTLALRRTNE
-390 TAPGAIGMVVVLAD
+390 TGPGAVGMVVVLAD

-423 LMFNLSDVG
+423 LTFNLSDVG
-432 IVYQRDGQIER
+432 IVYQRDGQIAR

-448 ADLVGYAPEASKGSP
+448 ADLVGYPPEALTGSP
-463 MSRLYESE
+463 ISRLYESE
-471 AAWQHY
+471 SVWQHY
-477 LHLETRDMA
+477 EHLERRDMA

-493 ERQVRRRDGSLFWAQ
+493 ERQVRRSDGNLFWAQ
-508 VSQRPVAVGKPSAGT
+508 VSQRPVDIARPSAGT

-552 SVLVGIVTVGDT
+552 SVLVGIVTVDDT

-576 FGGELADFI
+576 FGGELADFV
-585 GAPISVVAGD
+585 GAPISVVAGE

-640 QDTAQP
+640 QDTAN
-646 PAHLRAAGHRAPPP
+646 
-660 GRGQHRAGARQPAA
+660 RQLTYALL
-674 HHRDRA
+674 DIE
-680 AGHRAVRRR
+680 RRR
-689 QPAGGAAEPDGRDV
+689 QAEVSIVQARASLQRIIETAPLAIALFDAASQQVVQLNQMAATFAGRPMKEILGRLPSQWLPGPEGAKLAADLHRALATPGIVQRELRRSAKGGA
-703 RGPADEGDPRPRAR
+703 EGD
-717 RSGCPAPRARS
+717 GVQL
-728 CRPTCTA
+728 
-735 RWPRRAACSASCA
+735 
-748 APRTTAPGEDGE
+748 
-760 GAHSVW
+760 VW

-891 EVQRPGAAP
+891 EVSGPA
-900 LRADRGR
+900 
-907 LDPDRA
+907 
-913 DRQRAVHQ
+913 
-921 RDQAQ
+921 
-926 RAGRRRAGHRHPL
+926 
-939 PHRLRR
+939 PHRFALTE
-945 DDGADRHRQPGPA
+945 ADSIPIALTVNELFTNAIKHSAPAPGETATDIHCRVVCGESTVLISIANQGVLVPGFSLAGIPA
-958 GAGLLAGGH
+958 GVSGLGLVRSLLPRKGAKMAIAVEGNTVVARLELA
-967 PGGRIRAR
+967 PP
-975 AGAVAAAAQG
+975 AVALL
-985 REDGDRGGGRQRGR
+985 EP
-999 AAGTGAAGGDGA
+999 
-1011 RAALAGSPSK
+1011 L
-1021 TPRGR
+1021 
-1026 TWGRRPDAPPGPVF
+1026 
-1040 GDPR
+1040 

>member
-1 MSTPSESASPGAAAP
+1 MSTPPPTPSKPRAPVLPRQPLNAP
-16 AARRRGQPRGG
+16 ATSL
-27 PAAAIEEL
+27 AAVDDL
-35 RGELQGWFDMSPL
+35 RGELQGWFEMSPL
-48 GQVVFDEAG
+48 GQVVFDEG
-57 NVLRHNAAL
+57 GTVLRHNAAL
-66 AQLLG
+66 VQMLG
-71 PLPGQLR
+71 VLPGQLR
-78 ETAPEFQLLLGWPG
+78 DTAPEFRLLLGWPA
-92 ELPAVAAT
+92 ELPALAAT
-100 RTQDGWLGNADGE
+100 RTQDGWLANAEGE
-113 PLRVRVR
+113 PMRVRVR

-130 RAPGAATTRWIAMLE
+130 RLPGSAASRWIAMLE
-145 DRNLEDERDIARV
+145 NRDLEDERDIARV

-164 GTAGIGVATWDAARG
+164 GTAGIGVATFDAARG
-179 WVGSVQRGARAGA
+179 WVGSVQRGARTAAPDAGA
-192 PGRQRRRD
+192 PSDGQR
-200 GDRRERQ
+200 G

-222 MAEYERLQAALRTRS
+222 MADYERLQTALRTRS

-249 SGRRWLMTRVE
+249 SRRRWLMTRVE

-266 AARRVLGRDGRRH
+266 
-279 RGGDGAPPQPG
+279 Q
-290 PAHRAHDHPRRQPRR
+290 
-305 HRLPA
+305 
-310 RRGARPLQ
+310 RGAFS
-318 PPVRDAAGRQ
+318 VVTVDVTEEET
-328 RLSGGQALRRDPR
+328 
-341 QRRRAGRDRGR
+341 
-352 ADRRGARR
+352 ARR
-360 RHAGDRAAAAG
+360 RNQDLLTELTTILDVSPAGIAYLRDEELVRCNHRFETLLGGSDYPPGKPFDAILASAGVPAETVAALIDAVRDVGTLETELLLPAG
-371 GHASQD
+371 THRRS

-390 TAPGAIGMVVVLAD
+390 TGPGAAGMVVVLAD

-410 QQSELE
+410 QQSELA

-432 IVYQRDGQIER
+432 IVYQRDGQIAR

-448 ADLVGYAPEASKGSP
+448 ADLVGHAPEALTGSP
-463 MSRLYESE
+463 VSRLYESE
-471 AAWQHY
+471 AASQHY
-477 LHLETRDMA
+477 LHGEKRDLL
-486 TLGRSHG
+486 TTGRSHG

-508 VSQRPVAVGKPSAGT
+508 VNTRHVTAGQPSAGT
-523 IMSFVNIDDR
+523 IMSFVDVDDR

-540 VQQADRTRAILD
+540 VQLADRTRAILD
-552 SVLVGIVTVGDT
+552 SVLVGIVTVGDS

-576 FGGELADFI
+576 FGGELGDFV

-640 QDTAQP
+640 QDTAN
-646 PAHLRAAGHRAPPP
+646 
-660 GRGQHRAGARQPAA
+660 RQLTYALL
-674 HHRDRA
+674 DIE
-680 AGHRAVRRR
+680 RRR
-689 QPAGGAAEPDGRDV
+689 QAEVSIVQARASLQRIIETAPLAIALFDAASQQVVQLNQMAATFAGRPMKEILGRVPSQWLPGPEGAKLS
-703 RGPADEGDPRPRAR
+703 ADLHRALATPGSVQRELR
-717 RSGCPAPRARS
+717 RSA
-728 CRPTCTA
+728 
-735 RWPRRAACSASCA
+735 
-748 APRTTAPGEDGE
+748 EEGE
-760 GAHSVW
+760 GAQRVW

-842 AIAEAVS
+842 VIAEAVS

-891 EVQRPGAAP
+891 EVHGVAPQRFA
-900 LRADRGR
+900 LTEADSIPIALTVNELFTNAIKHSTPTAGEPATDIRCRIDCGETTVQIAIANQGR
-907 LDPDRA
+907 LVPGFTL
-913 DRQRAVHQ
+913 
-921 RDQAQ
+921 
-926 RAGRRRAGHRHPL
+926 AGI
-939 PHRLRR
+939 
-945 DDGADRHRQPGPA
+945 PA
-958 GAGLLAGGH
+958 GVSGLGLVRSLLPRKGAKMAIEAEGDSVIARLELA
-967 PGGRIRAR
+967 PP
-975 AGAVAAAAQG
+975 AVALI
-985 REDGDRGGGRQRGR
+985 DGN
-999 AAGTGAAGGDGA
+999 
-1011 RAALAGSPSK
+1011 
-1021 TPRGR
+1021 
-1026 TWGRRPDAPPGPVF
+1026 
-1040 GDPR
+1040 

>member
-1 MSTPSESASPGAAAP
+1 MSSPPHPPKTRAPVLPRPAHNAAGARLGAAP
-16 AARRRGQPRGG
+16 SPV
-27 PAAAIEEL
+27 EDL
-35 RGELQGWFDMSPL
+35 RGELQAWFELSPL
-48 GQVVFDEAG
+48 GQLVFDEAG
-57 NVLRHNAAL
+57 AVLRHNAAL
-66 AQLLG
+66 ARMLG
-71 PLPGQLR
+71 GAPGQLR
-78 ETAPEFQLLLGWPG
+78 DAAPELLQVLGWPAD
-92 ELPAVAAT
+92 LPAAGLT
-100 RTQDGWLGNADGE
+100 RIEDGWLDGPAGE
-113 PLRVRVR
+113 PVRVR
-120 VRGVPANGGG
+120 VQVRCVHASGAARLGGA
-130 RAPGAATTRWIAMLE
+130 APGRWIALLE
-145 DRNLEDERDIARV
+145 DRAMEDERDIARV

-179 WVGSVQRGARAGA
+179 WVGSVRRGARGDGTDGA
-192 PGRQRRRD
+192 ANGGAAAPDAGRQ
-200 GDRRERQ
+200 GA
-207 GSLMAV
+207 LMAV
-213 GRDLVEAES
+213 GRDLVEPES
-222 MAEYERLQAALRTRS
+222 MADYERLQTALRTRS

-244 VRHHE
+244 VRHRD

-260 PAELGP
+260 PAELG
-266 AARRVLGRDGRRH
+266 A
-279 RGGDGAPPQPG
+279 Q
-290 PAHRAHDHPRRQPRR
+290 
-305 HRLPA
+305 
-310 RRGARPLQ
+310 
-318 PPVRDAAGRQ
+318 RDAF
-328 RLSGGQALRRDPR
+328 SVVTVDVTEEET
-341 QRRRAGRDRGR
+341 
-352 ADRRGARR
+352 ARR
-360 RHAGDRAAAAG
+360 RNQDLLTELTTILDVSPAGIAYLRGDQLVRCNRRFESLMSGSVACAPGGAFEAVLANAG
-371 GHASQD
+371 LAPDTVAQLMD
-377 AIWCTLALRRTHE
+377 AVRGSGALETELLLPAGALRKTPTWCSLALRRTHE
-390 TAPGAIGMVVVLAD
+390 TTPGAVGMVVVLAD
-404 ATRMKS
+404 ATRLKS

-448 ADLVGYAPEASKGSP
+448 ADLVGVSAEALKGSP
-463 MSRLYESE
+463 MSRLYDSE

-508 VSQRPVAVGKPSAGT
+508 VSQRPVAFDRPAAGT

-576 FGGELADFI
+576 FGGELADFV
-585 GAPISVVAGD
+585 GAPISVVAND
-595 ELDHPLRRTDYGET
+595 DLDHPLRRMDYGET

-623 ARDGRHFWVVGN
+623 ARDGRNFWVVGN

-640 QDTAQP
+640 QDTD
-646 PAHLRAAGHRAPPP
+646 HRQLTYALL
-660 GRGQHRAGARQPAA
+660 
-674 HHRDRA
+674 DIE
-680 AGHRAVRRR
+680 RRR
-689 QPAGGAAEPDGRDV
+689 QAEVSIVQARASLQRIIETAPLAIALFDAASQQVLQLNQMAATFAGRPMREIMGRVPAQFLPGPEGAKLSADLHRALVTPGSVQRELR
-703 RGPADEGDPRPRAR
+703 RGPDEAARAV
-717 RSGCPAPRARS
+717 A
-728 CRPTCTA
+728 
-735 RWPRRAACSASCA
+735 
-748 APRTTAPGEDGE
+748 GEDGAQ
-760 GAHSVW
+760 GLTRVW

-834 SRHPEAAG
+834 ARHPEAAG

-872 VVEAIAASVQ
+872 VVEAIATSVQ

-891 EVQRPGAAP
+891 EVSGPAPHRFALTEADSIPIALTVNELFTNAIKHSAAVGDEPAADIECRIVVDAHSIAIVIANRGTLRPGFALDGIPAGVSGLGLVRALLPRKGARMSIEAAGAQVLARLELAP
-900 LRADRGR
+900 PAVAV
-907 LDPDRA
+907 LDP
-913 DRQRAVHQ
+913 
-921 RDQAQ
+921 
-926 RAGRRRAGHRHPL
+926 L
-939 PHRLRR
+939 
-945 DDGADRHRQPGPA
+945 
-958 GAGLLAGGH
+958 
-967 PGGRIRAR
+967 
-975 AGAVAAAAQG
+975 
-985 REDGDRGGGRQRGR
+985 
-999 AAGTGAAGGDGA
+999 
-1011 RAALAGSPSK
+1011 
-1021 TPRGR
+1021 
-1026 TWGRRPDAPPGPVF
+1026 
-1040 GDPR
+1040 

>member
-1 MSTPSESASPGAAAP
+1 MSTTPPTPPKTRAPVLPRQPLGVSGAGPAAGAAAM
-16 AARRRGQPRGG
+16 
-27 PAAAIEEL
+27 EDL
-35 RGELQGWFDMSPL
+35 RGELQGWFEMSPL
-48 GQVVFDEAG
+48 GQIVFDEAG
-57 NVLRHNAAL
+57 SVLRHNAAL
-66 AQLLG
+66 VQMVGAM
-71 PLPGQLR
+71 PGQLR
-78 ETAPEFQLLLGWPG
+78 DTAPELRLLLGWPAD
-92 ELPAVAAT
+92 LPAVAAT
-100 RTQDGWLGNADGE
+100 RTQDGWLASAAGE
-113 PLRVRVR
+113 PMRVRVR
-120 VRGVPANGGG
+120 VRGVPSNGGG
-130 RAPGAATTRWIAMLE
+130 RLPGSATTRWIAMFE

-192 PGRQRRRD
+192 QEGALSQLE
-200 GDRRERQ
+200 GQRQ

-222 MAEYERLQAALRTRS
+222 MADYERLQTALRTRS

-266 AARRVLGRDGRRH
+266 
-279 RGGDGAPPQPG
+279 Q
-290 PAHRAHDHPRRQPRR
+290 
-305 HRLPA
+305 
-310 RRGARPLQ
+310 RGAFS
-318 PPVRDAAGRQ
+318 VVTVDVTEEET
-328 RLSGGQALRRDPR
+328 
-341 QRRRAGRDRGR
+341 
-352 ADRRGARR
+352 ARR
-360 RHAGDRAAAAG
+360 RNQDLLTELTTILDVSPAGIAYLRGEELVRCNHRFESLLGGSDYAPGKPFDAILASAG
-371 GHASQD
+371 VPAETVASLIEAVRD
-377 AIWCTLALRRTHE
+377 VGTLETELLLPAGTHRKTAIWCSLALRRTHE
-390 TAPGAIGMVVVLAD
+390 TAPGAVGMVVVLAD

-448 ADLVGYAPEASKGSP
+448 ADLVGMAPEALTGSP

-477 LHLETRDMA
+477 VHLETRDMA

-493 ERQVRRRDGSLFWAQ
+493 ERQVRRRDGDLFWAQ
-508 VSQRPVAVGKPSAGT
+508 VSQRPVAFDQPSAGT

-576 FGGELADFI
+576 FGGELADFV
-585 GAPISVVAGD
+585 GAPISVVAND
-595 ELDHPLRRTDYGET
+595 EFDHPLRRTDYGET

-640 QDTAQP
+640 QDTAN
-646 PAHLRAAGHRAPPP
+646 
-660 GRGQHRAGARQPAA
+660 RQLTYALL
-674 HHRDRA
+674 DIE
-680 AGHRAVRRR
+680 RRR
-689 QPAGGAAEPDGRDV
+689 QAEV
-703 RGPADEGDPRPRAR
+703 SIVQARASLQR
-717 RSGCPAPRARS
+717 IIE
-728 CRPTCTA
+728 
-735 RWPRRAACSASCA
+735 
-748 APRTTAPGEDGE
+748 TAPLAIALFDAASQQVVQLNQMAATFAGRPMKEILGRVPSQWLPGPEGAKLSADLHRALATPGSVQRELRRGSDHTLAGE
-760 GAHSVW
+760 GEGVQRVW

-834 SRHPEAAG
+834 SRYPEAAG

-891 EVQRPGAAP
+891 EVTGPAPHRFALTEADSIPIALTVNELFTNAIKHSAPAAGEAATDIHCRVACTDATVLIVIANQGTLVPGFSLAGIPAGVSGLGLVRSLLPRKGAKMSIEAEGRNVIARLELAP
-900 LRADRGR
+900 PAVTL
-907 LDPDRA
+907 LDP
-913 DRQRAVHQ
+913 
-921 RDQAQ
+921 
-926 RAGRRRAGHRHPL
+926 L
-939 PHRLRR
+939 
-945 DDGADRHRQPGPA
+945 
-958 GAGLLAGGH
+958 
-967 PGGRIRAR
+967 
-975 AGAVAAAAQG
+975 
-985 REDGDRGGGRQRGR
+985 
-999 AAGTGAAGGDGA
+999 
-1011 RAALAGSPSK
+1011 
-1021 TPRGR
+1021 
-1026 TWGRRPDAPPGPVF
+1026 
-1040 GDPR
+1040 

>member
-1 MSTPSESASPGAAAP
+1 MSTPPPTPPKTRAPVLPRQPLGATGAGLGA
-16 AARRRGQPRGG
+16 G
-27 PAAAIEEL
+27 PAAMDDL
-35 RGELQGWFDMSPL
+35 RGELQGWFEMSPL
-48 GQVVFDEAG
+48 GQLVFDEG
-57 NVLRHNAAL
+57 GSVLRHNAAL
-66 AQLLG
+66 VQMLGTMPAQL
-71 PLPGQLR
+71 R
-78 ETAPEFQLLLGWPG
+78 DTAPEFRLLLGWPA

-100 RTQDGWLGNADGE
+100 RTQDGWLANAAGE
-113 PLRVRVR
+113 PMRVRVR
-120 VRGVPANGGG
+120 VRGVPSNGGG
-130 RAPGAATTRWIAMLE
+130 RLPGSATTRWIAMFE

-179 WVGSVQRGARAGA
+179 WVGSVQRGARSGA
-192 PGRQRRRD
+192 AD
-200 GDRRERQ
+200 GGPAPSEGQRQ

-222 MAEYERLQAALRTRS
+222 MADYERLQAALRTRS

-266 AARRVLGRDGRRH
+266 
-279 RGGDGAPPQPG
+279 Q
-290 PAHRAHDHPRRQPRR
+290 
-305 HRLPA
+305 
-310 RRGARPLQ
+310 RGAFS
-318 PPVRDAAGRQ
+318 VVTVDVTEEET
-328 RLSGGQALRRDPR
+328 
-341 QRRRAGRDRGR
+341 
-352 ADRRGARR
+352 ARR
-360 RHAGDRAAAAG
+360 RNQDLLTELTTILDVSPAGIAYLRGEELVRCNHRFETLLGGSDYAPGKAFDAILASAGVPAETVAALVEAVRDVGTLETELLLPAG
-371 GHASQD
+371 THRKS
-377 AIWCTLALRRTHE
+377 AIWCSLALRRTHE
-390 TAPGAIGMVVVLAD
+390 TTPGAVGMVVVLAD

-448 ADLVGYAPEASKGSP
+448 ADLVGVAPEALKGSP

-477 LHLETRDMA
+477 VHLETRDMA

-493 ERQVRRRDGSLFWAQ
+493 ERQVRRRDGTLFWAQ
-508 VSQRPVAVGKPSAGT
+508 VSQRPVAFDRPAAGT

-576 FGGELADFI
+576 FGGELADFV
-585 GAPISVVAGD
+585 GAPISVVAND

-623 ARDGRHFWVVGN
+623 ARDGRNFWVVGN

-640 QDTAQP
+640 QDTA
-646 PAHLRAAGHRAPPP
+646 HRQLTYALL
-660 GRGQHRAGARQPAA
+660 
-674 HHRDRA
+674 DIE
-680 AGHRAVRRR
+680 RRR
-689 QPAGGAAEPDGRDV
+689 QAEV
-703 RGPADEGDPRPRAR
+703 SIVQARASLQR
-717 RSGCPAPRARS
+717 IIE
-728 CRPTCTA
+728 
-735 RWPRRAACSASCA
+735 
-748 APRTTAPGEDGE
+748 TAPLAIALFDAASQQVVQLNQMAATFAGRPMKEILGRVPSQWLPGPE
-760 GAHSVW
+760 GAKLAADLHRALATPGSVQRELRRGSDLLVAGEVEGVQRVW

-891 EVQRPGAAP
+891 EVSGPA
-900 LRADRGR
+900 
-907 LDPDRA
+907 
-913 DRQRAVHQ
+913 
-921 RDQAQ
+921 
-926 RAGRRRAGHRHPL
+926 
-939 PHRLRR
+939 PHRFALTE
-945 DDGADRHRQPGPA
+945 ADSIPIALTVNELFTNAIKHS
-958 GAGLLAGGH
+958 
-967 PGGRIRAR
+967 
-975 AGAVAAAAQG
+975 AAAAGEAASDIHCRIDCAESTVLISIANQG
-985 REDGDRGGGRQRGR
+985 VLAPGFS
-999 AAGTGAAGGDGA
+999 
-1011 RAALAGSPSK
+1011 LAGIPAGVSGLGLVRSLL
-1021 TPRGR
+1021 PRKGAKMSIEAEGTR
-1026 TWGRRPDAPPGPVF
+1026 VIARLELAPPAVALLEPL
-1040 GDPR
+1040 

>member
-1 MSTPSESASPGAAAP
+1 VLPRQPLNAPGASLGA
-16 AARRRGQPRGG
+16 G
-27 PAAAIEEL
+27 PAAVEDL
-35 RGELQGWFDMSPL
+35 RGELQAWFEMSPL
-48 GQVVFDEAG
+48 GQVVFDEGGA
-57 NVLRHNAAL
+57 VLRHNAAL
-66 AQLLG
+66 VQMLG
-71 PLPGQLR
+71 ALPGQLR
-78 ETAPEFQLLLGWPG
+78 DSGPEFRLLLGWPA

-100 RTQDGWLGNADGE
+100 RTQDGWLASAAGE
-113 PLRVRVR
+113 PVRVRVR
-120 VRGVPANGGG
+120 VRGVPAHGGG
-130 RAPGAATTRWIAMLE
+130 RLPGSAAARWIAMFE

-179 WVGSVQRGARAGA
+179 WVGSVQRGARSGGSAGA
-192 PGRQRRRD
+192 VSAD
-200 GDRRERQ
+200 GDRGERQ

-222 MAEYERLQAALRTRS
+222 MADYERLQAALRTRS

-266 AARRVLGRDGRRH
+266 
-279 RGGDGAPPQPG
+279 Q
-290 PAHRAHDHPRRQPRR
+290 
-305 HRLPA
+305 
-310 RRGARPLQ
+310 RGAFS
-318 PPVRDAAGRQ
+318 VVTVDVTEEET
-328 RLSGGQALRRDPR
+328 
-341 QRRRAGRDRGR
+341 
-352 ADRRGARR
+352 ARR
-360 RHAGDRAAAAG
+360 RNQDLLTELTTILDVSPAGIAYLRGEELVRCNHRFETLLGGTDYPPGKPFDEILASAGVPAETVAALIDAVREVGTLETELLLPAG
-371 GHASQD
+371 THRKS
-377 AIWCTLALRRTHE
+377 AIWCSLALRRTHE

-432 IVYQRDGQIER
+432 IVYQRDGQIAR

-448 ADLVGYAPEASKGSP
+448 ADLVGYAPEALTGSP

-471 AAWQHY
+471 ATWQHY
-477 LHLETRDMA
+477 MHGETRDLA
-486 TLGRSHG
+486 TQGRHHG
-493 ERQVRRRDGSLFWAQ
+493 ERQVRRRDGGLFWAQ
-508 VSQRPVAVGKPSAGT
+508 VSTRHVAPHLPSAGT
-523 IMSFVNIDDR
+523 ILSFVNIDER

-585 GAPISVVAGD
+585 GAPISVVAND

-640 QDTAQP
+640 QDTAN
-646 PAHLRAAGHRAPPP
+646 
-660 GRGQHRAGARQPAA
+660 RQLTYALL
-674 HHRDRA
+674 DIE
-680 AGHRAVRRR
+680 RRR
-689 QPAGGAAEPDGRDV
+689 QAEVSIVQARASLQRIIETAPLAIALFDAASQQVVQLNQMAATFAGRPMKEILGRVPAQWLPGPEGAKLS
-703 RGPADEGDPRPRAR
+703 ADLHRALATPGSVQR
-717 RSGCPAPRARS
+717 EL
-728 CRPTCTA
+728 
-735 RWPRRAACSASCA
+735 RRAADTSE
-748 APRTTAPGEDGE
+748 PGAGAGE
-760 GAHSVW
+760 REGVQRVW

-891 EVQRPGAAP
+891 DVGGHQPQRFALTEADSIPIALTVNELLTNAIKHSTPAAGEP
-900 LRADRGR
+900 ATDIHCRIACTDATILIAIANQGR
-907 LDPDRA
+907 LAPGFSL
-913 DRQRAVHQ
+913 
-921 RDQAQ
+921 
-926 RAGRRRAGHRHPL
+926 AGI
-939 PHRLRR
+939 
-945 DDGADRHRQPGPA
+945 PA
-958 GAGLLAGGH
+958 GVSGLGLVRSLLPRKGARMSIEADGDSVVARLELA
-967 PGGRIRAR
+967 PP
-975 AGAVAAAAQG
+975 AVALL
-985 REDGDRGGGRQRGR
+985 D
-999 AAGTGAAGGDGA
+999 
-1011 RAALAGSPSK
+1011 
-1021 TPRGR
+1021 TP
-1026 TWGRRPDAPPGPVF
+1026 
-1040 GDPR
+1040 

>member
-1 MSTPSESASPGAAAP
+1 MSTPPPIPSKPRAPVLPRQPLNAP
-16 AARRRGQPRGG
+16 AANL
-27 PAAAIEEL
+27 AAVDDL
-35 RGELQGWFDMSPL
+35 RGELQGWFEMSPL
-48 GQVVFDEAG
+48 GQVVFDEG
-57 NVLRHNAAL
+57 GTVLRHNAAL
-66 AQLLG
+66 VQMLG
-71 PLPGQLR
+71 ALPGQLR
-78 ETAPEFQLLLGWPG
+78 DTAPEFRLLLGWPA
-92 ELPAVAAT
+92 ELPALAAT
-100 RTQDGWLGNADGE
+100 RTQDGWLANAEGE
-113 PLRVRVR
+113 PMRVRVR

-130 RAPGAATTRWIAMLE
+130 RLPGSAASRWIAMLE
-145 DRNLEDERDIARV
+145 NRDLEDERDIARV

-164 GTAGIGVATWDAARG
+164 GTAGIGVATFDAARG
-179 WVGSVQRGARAGA
+179 WVGSVQRGARTAAPDAGA
-192 PGRQRRRD
+192 PSDGQR
-200 GDRRERQ
+200 G

-222 MAEYERLQAALRTRS
+222 MADYERLQTALRTRS

-266 AARRVLGRDGRRH
+266 
-279 RGGDGAPPQPG
+279 Q
-290 PAHRAHDHPRRQPRR
+290 
-305 HRLPA
+305 
-310 RRGARPLQ
+310 RGAFS
-318 PPVRDAAGRQ
+318 VVTVDVTEEET
-328 RLSGGQALRRDPR
+328 
-341 QRRRAGRDRGR
+341 
-352 ADRRGARR
+352 ARR
-360 RHAGDRAAAAG
+360 RNQDLLTELTTILDVSPAGIAYLRGEELVRCNHRFETLLGGGDYPPGKPFDAILASAGVPAETVAALIDAVRDVGTLETELLLPAG
-371 GHASQD
+371 THRRS

-390 TAPGAIGMVVVLAD
+390 TGPGAAGMVVVLAD

-410 QQSELE
+410 QQSELA

-432 IVYQRDGQIER
+432 IVYQRDGQIAR

-448 ADLVGYAPEASKGSP
+448 ADLVGHAPEALTGSP
-463 MSRLYESE
+463 VSRLYESE
-471 AAWQHY
+471 AASQHY
-477 LHLETRDMA
+477 LHGEKRDLV
-486 TLGRSHG
+486 TTGRSHG

-508 VSQRPVAVGKPSAGT
+508 VNTRHVTAGQPSAGT
-523 IMSFVNIDDR
+523 IMSFVDVDDR
-533 QRARESL
+533 QRARQSL

-552 SVLVGIVTVGDT
+552 SVLVGIVTVGDS

-576 FGGELADFI
+576 FGGELGDFV

-640 QDTAQP
+640 QDTAN
-646 PAHLRAAGHRAPPP
+646 
-660 GRGQHRAGARQPAA
+660 RQLTYALL
-674 HHRDRA
+674 DIE
-680 AGHRAVRRR
+680 RRR
-689 QPAGGAAEPDGRDV
+689 QAEVSIVQARASLQRIIETAPLAIALFDAASQQVVQLNQMAATFAGRPMKEILGRVPSQWLPGPEGAKLS
-703 RGPADEGDPRPRAR
+703 ADLHRALATPGSVQRELR
-717 RSGCPAPRARS
+717 RSA
-728 CRPTCTA
+728 
-735 RWPRRAACSASCA
+735 
-748 APRTTAPGEDGE
+748 EEGE
-760 GAHSVW
+760 GAQRVW

-891 EVQRPGAAP
+891 EVHGVAPQRFA
-900 LRADRGR
+900 LTEADSIPIALTVNELFTNAIKHSTPAVGEPATDIRCRIDCGETTVQIAIANQGR
-907 LDPDRA
+907 LVPGFTL
-913 DRQRAVHQ
+913 
-921 RDQAQ
+921 
-926 RAGRRRAGHRHPL
+926 AGI
-939 PHRLRR
+939 
-945 DDGADRHRQPGPA
+945 PA
-958 GAGLLAGGH
+958 GVSGLGLVRSLLPRKGAKMAIEAEGDSVIARLELA
-967 PGGRIRAR
+967 PP
-975 AGAVAAAAQG
+975 AVALI
-985 REDGDRGGGRQRGR
+985 DGN
-999 AAGTGAAGGDGA
+999 
-1011 RAALAGSPSK
+1011 
-1021 TPRGR
+1021 
-1026 TWGRRPDAPPGPVF
+1026 
-1040 GDPR
+1040 

>member
-1 MSTPSESASPGAAAP
+1 MSTTPPTPPKARAPVLPRQPLSAPGASLP
-16 AARRRGQPRGG
+16 AA
-27 PAAAIEEL
+27 EDL
-35 RGELQGWFDMSPL
+35 RGELQGWFEMSPL

-57 NVLRHNAAL
+57 TVLRHNAAL
-66 AQLLG
+66 AQMLG

-78 ETAPEFQLLLGWPG
+78 DTAPEFRLLLGWPG

-100 RTQDGWLGNADGE
+100 RTQDGWLANAAGE
-113 PLRVRVR
+113 PLRVRMR
-120 VRGVPANGGG
+120 VRGVASNGGN
-130 RAPGAATTRWIAMLE
+130 RLPGSATTRWIAMLE
-145 DRNLEDERDIARV
+145 DRNLEDERDVARV

-179 WVGSVQRGARAGA
+179 WVGSVQRGTRAGG
-192 PGRQRRRD
+192 PD
-200 GDRRERQ
+200 GGPAQPDGQRQ

-222 MAEYERLQAALRTRS
+222 MADYERLQAALRTRS

-249 SGRRWLMTRVE
+249 SGLRWLMTRVE

-266 AARRVLGRDGRRH
+266 
-279 RGGDGAPPQPG
+279 Q
-290 PAHRAHDHPRRQPRR
+290 
-305 HRLPA
+305 
-310 RRGARPLQ
+310 RGAFS
-318 PPVRDAAGRQ
+318 VVTVDVTEEET
-328 RLSGGQALRRDPR
+328 
-341 QRRRAGRDRGR
+341 
-352 ADRRGARR
+352 ARR
-360 RHAGDRAAAAG
+360 RNQDLLTELTTILDVSPAGIAYLRGEELVRCNHRFETLLGGGDYPPGKPFDEILASAGVPAETVAALIDAVREVGTLETELLLPAG
-371 GHASQD
+371 THRKT
-377 AIWCTLALRRTHE
+377 AIWCSLALRRTHE

-448 ADLVGYAPEASKGSP
+448 ADLVGYAPEALKGSP

-477 LHLETRDMA
+477 AHLETRDMA

-493 ERQVRRRDGSLFWAQ
+493 ERQVRRRDGNLFWAQ
-508 VSQRPVAVGKPSAGT
+508 VSQRPVDIGKRSAGT

-585 GAPISVVAGD
+585 GVPISVVAGD

-640 QDTAQP
+640 QDTA
-646 PAHLRAAGHRAPPP
+646 HRQLTYALL
-660 GRGQHRAGARQPAA
+660 
-674 HHRDRA
+674 DIE
-680 AGHRAVRRR
+680 RRR
-689 QPAGGAAEPDGRDV
+689 QAEVSIVQARASLQRIIETAPLAIALFDAASQQVVQLNQMAATFAGRPMKEILGRVPSQWLPGPEGAKLA
-703 RGPADEGDPRPRAR
+703 ADLHRALATPGSVQRELR
-717 RSGCPAPRARS
+717 RSGEE
-728 CRPTCTA
+728 
-735 RWPRRAACSASCA
+735 
-748 APRTTAPGEDGE
+748 GERE
-760 GAHSVW
+760 GAQRVW

-891 EVQRPGAAP
+891 VVDGLA
-900 LRADRGR
+900 
-907 LDPDRA
+907 
-913 DRQRAVHQ
+913 
-921 RDQAQ
+921 
-926 RAGRRRAGHRHPL
+926 
-939 PHRLRR
+939 PHRFALTE
-945 DDGADRHRQPGPA
+945 ADSIPIALTVNELFTNAIKHSAPAAGEPATDIDCRIDCGESTVLISIANHGVLVPGFSLAGIPA
-958 GAGLLAGGH
+958 GVSGLGLVRSLLPRKGAKMAIEAEGQRVVARLELA
-967 PGGRIRAR
+967 PP
-975 AGAVAAAAQG
+975 AVALL
-985 REDGDRGGGRQRGR
+985 EP
-999 AAGTGAAGGDGA
+999 
-1011 RAALAGSPSK
+1011 L
-1021 TPRGR
+1021 
-1026 TWGRRPDAPPGPVF
+1026 
-1040 GDPR
+1040 

>member
-1 MSTPSESASPGAAAP
+1 LGASGASLGA
-16 AARRRGQPRGG
+16 G
-27 PAAAIEEL
+27 PAAIDDL
-35 RGELQGWFDMSPL
+35 RGELQGWFEMSPL
-48 GQVVFDEAG
+48 GQIVFDEG
-57 NVLRHNAAL
+57 GSVLRHNAAL
-66 AQLLG
+66 AQMLG

-78 ETAPEFQLLLGWPG
+78 DTAPEFRLLLGWPG
-92 ELPAVAAT
+92 ELPAVAVT
-100 RTQDGWLGNADGE
+100 RTQDGWLANAAGE

-120 VRGVPANGGG
+120 VRGVPSNVGG
-130 RAPGAATTRWIAMLE
+130 RLPGSATTRWIAMLE
-145 DRNLEDERDIARV
+145 DRHLEDERDVARV

-164 GTAGIGVATWDAARG
+164 GTGSGVATWDAARG
-179 WVGSVQRGARAGA
+179 WVGSVQRGARAGTPDNT
-192 PGRQRRRD
+192 PGQPD
-200 GDRRERQ
+200 GQRQ

-213 GRDLVEAES
+213 GRDLVEPDS
-222 MAEYERLQAALRTRS
+222 MADYERLQAALRTRS

-244 VRHHE
+244 VRHPE

-266 AARRVLGRDGRRH
+266 
-279 RGGDGAPPQPG
+279 Q
-290 PAHRAHDHPRRQPRR
+290 
-305 HRLPA
+305 
-310 RRGARPLQ
+310 RGAFS
-318 PPVRDAAGRQ
+318 VVTVDVTEEET
-328 RLSGGQALRRDPR
+328 
-341 QRRRAGRDRGR
+341 
-352 ADRRGARR
+352 ARR
-360 RHAGDRAAAAG
+360 RNQDLLTELTTILDVSPAGIAYLRGEELVRCNHRFETLLGGSDYAPGKPFDAILASAGVPAETVAALIEAVRDVGTLETELLLPAG
-371 GHASQD
+371 THRKA

-390 TAPGAIGMVVVLAD
+390 TGPGAVGMVVVLAD

-432 IVYQRDGQIER
+432 IVYQRDGQIAR

-448 ADLVGYAPEASKGSP
+448 ADLVGYAPEALTGSP
-463 MSRLYESE
+463 MSLLYESE

-477 LHLETRDMA
+477 LHGETRDLF
-486 TLGRSHG
+486 TLGRSHD
-493 ERQVRRRDGSLFWAQ
+493 ERQVRRRDGNLFWAQ
-508 VSQRPVAVGKPSAGT
+508 VSTRHVAVDRPSAGT

-552 SVLVGIVTVGDT
+552 SVLVGIVTVGDR
-564 GIEWMNRSARRM
+564 GIDWMNRSARRM
-576 FGGELADFI
+576 FGGELADFV

-640 QDTAQP
+640 QRTAN
-646 PAHLRAAGHRAPPP
+646 
-660 GRGQHRAGARQPAA
+660 RQLTYALL
-674 HHRDRA
+674 DIE
-680 AGHRAVRRR
+680 RRR
-689 QPAGGAAEPDGRDV
+689 QAEVSIVQARASLQRIIETAPLAIALFDAASQQVLQLNQMAATFAGRPMKEILGRVPSQWLPGPEGAKLA
-703 RGPADEGDPRPRAR
+703 ADLHRALATPGSVQR
-717 RSGCPAPRARS
+717 EL
-728 CRPTCTA
+728 
-735 RWPRRAACSASCA
+735 RRADDA
-748 APRTTAPGEDGE
+748 GDGAE
-760 GAHSVW
+760 GVQRVW

-891 EVQRPGAAP
+891 EVSGPEPQRFALTEADSIPIALTINELFTNAIKHSAPAAGAPATDIHCRIACGDATVMITIANHGTLVPGFS
-900 LRADRGR
+900 L
-907 LDPDRA
+907 
-913 DRQRAVHQ
+913 
-921 RDQAQ
+921 
-926 RAGRRRAGHRHPL
+926 AGI
-939 PHRLRR
+939 
-945 DDGADRHRQPGPA
+945 PA
-958 GAGLLAGGH
+958 GVSGLGLVRSLL
-967 PGGRIRAR
+967 PRK
-975 AGAVAAAAQG
+975 GAKMAIEA
-985 REDGDRGGGRQRGR
+985 DGDRVV
-999 AAGTGAAGGDGA
+999 AK
-1011 RAALAGSPSK
+1011 LEL
-1021 TPRGR
+1021 
-1026 TWGRRPDAPPGPVF
+1026 APPAVALLAL
-1040 GDPR
+1040 D

>member
-1 MSTPSESASPGAAAP
+1 MSTTPPTPPKSRTPVLPRQPLGVSGAGLAAGAAAM
-16 AARRRGQPRGG
+16 
-27 PAAAIEEL
+27 EDL
-35 RGELQGWFDMSPL
+35 RGELQGWFEMSPL
-48 GQVVFDEAG
+48 GQIVFDEAG
-57 NVLRHNAAL
+57 SVLRHNAAL
-66 AQLLG
+66 AQIVG
-71 PLPGQLR
+71 AMPGQLR
-78 ETAPEFQLLLGWPG
+78 DTAPELRLLLGWPAD
-92 ELPAVAAT
+92 LPAVAAT
-100 RTQDGWLGNADGE
+100 RTQDGWLANAAGE
-113 PLRVRVR
+113 PMRVRVR
-120 VRGVPANGGG
+120 VRGVPSNGGG
-130 RAPGAATTRWIAMLE
+130 RLPGSASTRWIAMFE

-192 PGRQRRRD
+192 QEGAPAQLEGQ
-200 GDRRERQ
+200 RQ

-222 MAEYERLQAALRTRS
+222 MADYERLQTALRTRS

-266 AARRVLGRDGRRH
+266 
-279 RGGDGAPPQPG
+279 Q
-290 PAHRAHDHPRRQPRR
+290 
-305 HRLPA
+305 
-310 RRGARPLQ
+310 RGAFS
-318 PPVRDAAGRQ
+318 VVTVDVTEEET
-328 RLSGGQALRRDPR
+328 
-341 QRRRAGRDRGR
+341 
-352 ADRRGARR
+352 ARR
-360 RHAGDRAAAAG
+360 RNQDLLTELTTILDVSPAGIAYLRGEELVRCNHRFESLLGGSDYAPGKPFDAILASAG
-371 GHASQD
+371 VPAETVASLIEAVRD
-377 AIWCTLALRRTHE
+377 VGTLETELLLPAGTHRRTAIWCSLALRRTHE
-390 TAPGAIGMVVVLAD
+390 TAPGAVGMVVVLAD

-448 ADLVGYAPEASKGSP
+448 ADLVGMAPEALTGSP

-477 LHLETRDMA
+477 VHLETRDMA

-493 ERQVRRRDGSLFWAQ
+493 ERQVRRRDGDLFWAQ
-508 VSQRPVAVGKPSAGT
+508 VSQRPVAFDRPSAGT

-576 FGGELADFI
+576 FGGELADFV
-585 GAPISVVAGD
+585 GEPISVVAND

-640 QDTAQP
+640 QDTA
-646 PAHLRAAGHRAPPP
+646 HRQLTYALL
-660 GRGQHRAGARQPAA
+660 
-674 HHRDRA
+674 DIE
-680 AGHRAVRRR
+680 RRR
-689 QPAGGAAEPDGRDV
+689 QAEVSIVQARASLQRIIETAPLAIALFDAASQQVVQLNQMAATFAGRPMREILGRVPSQWLPGPEGAKLSADLHRALATPGSVQRELR
-703 RGPADEGDPRPRAR
+703 RAADEGE
-717 RSGCPAPRARS
+717 
-728 CRPTCTA
+728 
-735 RWPRRAACSASCA
+735 
-748 APRTTAPGEDGE
+748 PGVGVQR
-760 GAHSVW
+760 VW

-891 EVQRPGAAP
+891 EVTGPA
-900 LRADRGR
+900 
-907 LDPDRA
+907 
-913 DRQRAVHQ
+913 
-921 RDQAQ
+921 
-926 RAGRRRAGHRHPL
+926 
-939 PHRLRR
+939 PHRFALTEADSIPIALTVNELFTNAIKHSAPAAGETATDIHCRVVCTASTVVIAVANH
-945 DDGADRHRQPGPA
+945 GALVPGFSPA
-958 GAGLLAGGH
+958 GIPAGVSGLGLVRSLLPRKGAKMSIEAEGANV
-967 PGGRIRAR
+967 IAR
-975 AGAVAAAAQG
+975 L
-985 REDGDRGGGRQRGR
+985 E
-999 AAGTGAAGGDGA
+999 
-1011 RAALAGSPSK
+1011 L
-1021 TPRGR
+1021 
-1026 TWGRRPDAPPGPVF
+1026 APPAVTVLEPL
-1040 GDPR
+1040 